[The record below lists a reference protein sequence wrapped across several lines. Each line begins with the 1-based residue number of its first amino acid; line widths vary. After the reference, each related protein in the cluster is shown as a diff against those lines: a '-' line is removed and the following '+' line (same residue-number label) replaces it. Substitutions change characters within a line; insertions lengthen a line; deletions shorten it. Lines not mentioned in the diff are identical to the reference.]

1 MILITGG
8 TGLLGAHLI
17 LKCSIKN
24 LKIRAIYRSQEKLN
38 EIELFFEKYAPKS
51 DKNHFQ
57 RIEWIKT
64 SLNDIIGLDNA
75 FDGIDQVYHCAAKVS
90 LANFHKDKLFKTNIE
105 GTANIVNLCI
115 KHKVKKLAYVS
126 SIASI
131 GAEKNIEIINES
143 NSWFKNQR
151 HTHYAYSKFA
161 AELEVWRGAQEGL
174 NVVIVNPGVIIG
186 YNFSSKS
193 SSSIFKRVNRESPF
207 YTNGR
212 IALVD
217 VNDVV
222 KAMILLMN
230 SNIKNE
236 RFILVSEN
244 LSQKEFLEKI
254 ANKMKKKKPR
264 IKLTRGILISILII
278 EKVLNLFRIKKRF
291 ISYALINSLC
301 SSQEYDGKKI
311 KKRIKFNYT
320 TVENS
325 LEIYFNNFQ
334 INKN

>member
-8 TGLLGAHLI
+8 TGLVGAHLI
-17 LKCSIKN
+17 LECLIKN

-38 EIELFFEKYAPKS
+38 EIELFFEKYASKKY
-51 DKNHFQ
+51 KNHFQ

-64 SLNDIIGLDNA
+64 NLNDIIGLDNA
-75 FDGIDQVYHCAAKVS
+75 FNGIDQVYHCAAKVS
-90 LANFHKDKLFKTNIE
+90 LANFHKEELFKTNIE

-115 KHKVKKLAYVS
+115 KHKVKKLAHVS

-131 GAEKNIEIINES
+131 GAEKNIKIINES
-143 NSWFKNQR
+143 NSWSKNQR

-161 AELEVWRGAQEGL
+161 AELEIWRGIQEGL
-174 NVVIVNPGVIIG
+174 DVVIVNPGVIIG
-186 YNFSSKS
+186 YNFNSKS

-264 IKLTRGILISILII
+264 IKLKRCILISILII

-320 TVENS
+320 SVENS

>member
-8 TGLLGAHLI
+8 TGLVGAHLI
-17 LKCSIKN
+17 LECLIKN

-38 EIELFFEKYAPKS
+38 EIELFFEKYASKK

-64 SLNDIIGLDNA
+64 NLNDIIGLDNA
-75 FDGIDQVYHCAAKVS
+75 FNGIDQVYHCAAKVS
-90 LANFHKDKLFKTNIE
+90 LANFHKEKLFKTNIE

-126 SIASI
+126 SIAAI
-131 GAEKNIEIINES
+131 GAEKNIKIINES

-161 AELEVWRGAQEGL
+161 AELEVWRGIQEGL
-174 NVVIVNPGVIIG
+174 DVVIVNPGVIIG
-186 YNFSSKS
+186 YDFNSKS

-207 YTNGR
+207 YTSGR

-217 VNDVV
+217 INDVV
-222 KAMILLMN
+222 KAMVLLMN

-244 LSQKEFLEKI
+244 ITQKKFLDKI
-254 ANKMKKKKPR
+254 AIKMNKKKPR
-264 IKLTRGILISILII
+264 IKLTRGILIFILII
-278 EKVLNLFRIKKRF
+278 EKVLNIFRLKRTF
-291 ISYALINSLC
+291 FSYALIDTLFSL
-301 SSQEYDGKKI
+301 QDYDGQKI
-311 KKRIKFNYT
+311 KKKINLNYT
-320 TVENS
+320 SVEKS
-325 LEIYFNNFQ
+325 LETYFNNFQ
-334 INKN
+334 KTK